1 MDNHN
6 SLTINDKDKNKNKNI
21 GNNTDSSTDKD
32 GFPLP
37 LADPNGG
44 PPTCTSGYK
53 IDYNYDPFNDEIDPL
68 FNCISSLKDPDDGI
82 AGKILE
88 MANNTSSGV
97 ENIMTSR
104 RPLVVGGRRLGRRLG
119 HKRKTRTKR
128 RSRVNRTRV
137 RRSTHTHRTRRT
149 RRH

>member
-1 MDNHN
+1 MPNLMDNHN
-6 SLTINDKDKNKNKNI
+6 
-21 GNNTDSSTDKD
+21 NNLSTDKD

-44 PPTCTSGYK
+44 PPTCPSGTK
-53 IDYNYDPFNDEIDPL
+53 IDYNYNPFIDEINPL

-97 ENIMTSR
+97 KNIITNKI
-104 RPLVVGGRRLGRRLG
+104 PIVVGGRRS
-119 HKRKTRTKR
+119 RT
-128 RSRVNRTRV
+128 
-137 RRSTHTHRTRRT
+137 
-149 RRH
+149 

>member
-1 MDNHN
+1 MDN

-21 GNNTDSSTDKD
+21 GNSNNTDSSTDKD

-44 PPTCTSGYK
+44 PPTCPSGTK

-88 MANNTSSGV
+88 MTNNTSSGV
-97 ENIMTSR
+97 ENIVTSR
-104 RPLVVGGRRLGRRLG
+104 RPLVVGGRRLG

-128 RSRVNRTRV
+128 RSHSRMNRTRG
-137 RRSTHTHRTRRT
+137 RRSTHRRRT
-149 RRH
+149 QRH

>member
-1 MDNHN
+1 MDN
-6 SLTINDKDKNKNKNI
+6 SLTINDKNKNKNI
-21 GNNTDSSTDKD
+21 GNSNNTDSSTDKD

-44 PPTCTSGYK
+44 PPTCPSGTK

-88 MANNTSSGV
+88 MTNNTSSGV
-97 ENIMTSR
+97 ENIVTSR

-128 RSRVNRTRV
+128 RSHSRMNRTRG
-137 RRSTHTHRTRRT
+137 RRSTHRRRT
-149 RRH
+149 QRH